1 MNTTNKGLSQSE
13 LIDRLYL
20 EDVDFINQTISELNY
35 FKIIYFQ
42 LQEKDFEDIDVP
54 LFWEAYEFAWGRR
67 SKTWLLLENLYLE
80 DGYLFAGVSNYHSG
94 PPDYCPW
101 ELEDIPTKVLE
112 NLLYLITNKKKE
124 MVSRKFNNYGLTEA
138 EVLESREKYGR
149 NLITPPEDTPW
160 WKLYLEKFQ
169 DPIILILLVA
179 TAISLVFGFIHGD
192 FTESIGIIFAVL
204 IATGVG
210 FWQEYD
216 AKKKFDEMKSDR
228 DFEPVKV
235 RRNGVVIEIPK
246 DEVVVGDIVI
256 LSAGDEIPA
265 DVKLISAT
273 DMKVAEA
280 CMTGESVA
288 VSKFPMD
295 EEYHGSGFAP
305 NMLLRGT
312 TIEQGMGEG
321 VVVKVGDE
329 TEIGKT
335 TRQASEETDNKT
347 PLEEK
352 LDELAGK
359 INIAAFTVAALMFII
374 LNLVHWDF
382 AFGDNAF
389 TWSWATALQEVQFLM
404 GAVVVII
411 VAVPEGLP
419 LSVTLALAFSMKTM
433 AKENNLVKKMH
444 ACETIGAVNVIF
456 SDKTGTLTQNSMSV
470 VDTDVAEQNKEMLN
484 VIGALN
490 STANWSNG
498 NQVLGNPTEGAILKS
513 IGQAMTDKLRVEYRV
528 MNCIPFSSAKKYMVS
543 HIKDNNTNSEYF
555 VIKGAPE
562 VISRIINY
570 DKYLNEVSEQQA
582 RGRRAI
588 SAAILKDENFDVIQE
603 KLESG
608 AAVKEAEYI
617 GTWFIEDPVRVD
629 VPVAVEKCYT
639 AGVDVVMMTGD
650 NLKTGTEIARQA
662 GFQNIWAI
670 EAKDFDEAIK
680 NPVNGREFPN
690 VIARC
695 TPDDKLRILK
705 WAQEKRYVCA
715 MTGDGVNDSPS
726 LNHADVGIAMGS
738 GTSVAKE
745 ASDIVLLDDA
755 FPSIVTGI
763 KWGRSLFKNIK
774 NFLFLQLSINVS
786 ACAVAVFGPLVG
798 VEMPFTVTQ
807 FLWIN
812 LVMDALAAI
821 ALASEPADEKVLLD
835 KPRNR
840 EEFIINK
847 PLAKAIFGFG
857 GFVWILCTLVL
868 WGMNNQGIVSSWG
881 IPCLT
886 NFFSTMNLTIFF
898 AAYMVLNWWNMFNAR
913 VIGKN
918 KSLFDGLGK
927 NKKFSGIMALIL
939 IVTIIMVQVGG
950 EVFRTEPLT
959 WQTWGWILLITSPV
973 VIVRE
978 LYFQLTNR
986 AKK

>member
-1 MNTTNKGLSQSE
+1 MKTDKSYQGLM
-13 LIDRLYL
+13 D
-20 EDVDFINQTISELNY
+20 
-35 FKIIYFQ
+35 
-42 LQEKDFEDIDVP
+42 
-54 LFWEAYEFAWGRR
+54 
-67 SKTWLLLENLYLE
+67 
-80 DGYLFAGVSNYHSG
+80 
-94 PPDYCPW
+94 
-101 ELEDIPTKVLE
+101 
-112 NLLYLITNKKKE
+112 
-124 MVSRKFNNYGLTEA
+124 A
-138 EVLESREKYGR
+138 EVLKSREKYGR

-169 DPIILILLVA
+169 DPIIVILLVA
-179 TAISLVFGFIHGD
+179 TGISLIFGFIHGD

-288 VSKFPMD
+288 VSKYPMD

-305 NMLLRGT
+305 NMLLRAT

-374 LNLVHWDF
+374 LNLVHWDLPLP
-382 AFGDNAF
+382 AFLELLDGNTPF
-389 TWSWATALQEVQFLM
+389 TWSLDTLLTEVQFLM

-470 VDTDVAEQNKEMLN
+470 VDTDVAEKDKAMLDI
-484 VIGALN
+484 IGALN

-513 IGQAMTDKLRVEYRV
+513 IGQSATDKLRSEYRV

-543 HIKDNNTNSEYF
+543 HIKDNNTATEYF

-562 VISRIINY
+562 VVSRIINY

-603 KLESG
+603 KLENG
-608 AAVKEAEYI
+608 VVIKDAEYI
-617 GTWFIEDPVRVD
+617 GTWFIEDPVRAD

-680 NPVNGREFPN
+680 NPVNGRGFPN

-835 KPRNR
+835 KPRDR

-847 PLAKAIFGFG
+847 SLAKAIFGFG

-868 WGMNNQGIVSSWG
+868 WGMNNQDVVSGWG

-913 VIGKN
+913 VVGKN

-927 NKKFSGIMALIL
+927 NAKFSGIMALIL
-939 IVTIIMVQVGG
+939 IVTIVMVQVGG

-959 WQTWGWILLITSPV
+959 WQTWGWILLVTSPV

-978 LYFQLTNR
+978 LFFQLTNKT
-986 AKK
+986 KKA

>member
-1 MNTTNKGLSQSE
+1 MVEKKYRFGLN
-13 LIDRLYL
+13 D
-20 EDVDFINQTISELNY
+20 
-35 FKIIYFQ
+35 
-42 LQEKDFEDIDVP
+42 
-54 LFWEAYEFAWGRR
+54 
-67 SKTWLLLENLYLE
+67 
-80 DGYLFAGVSNYHSG
+80 
-94 PPDYCPW
+94 
-101 ELEDIPTKVLE
+101 
-112 NLLYLITNKKKE
+112 
-124 MVSRKFNNYGLTEA
+124 A
-138 EVLESREKYGR
+138 EVLQSREKYGR

-160 WKLYLEKFQ
+160 WKLYLEKFK
-169 DPIILILLVA
+169 DPIIMILLVA

-192 FTESIGIIFAVL
+192 FTESVGIIFAVL

-216 AKKKFDEMKSDR
+216 AKRKFDAMKSDK

-235 RRNGVVIEIPK
+235 RRNGVVMEIPK
-246 DEVVVGDIVI
+246 DQVVVGDIVV

-265 DVKLISAT
+265 DIQLYQAT

-288 VSKFPMD
+288 VSKYPMS
-295 EEYHGSGFAP
+295 EVYEGSGFAP
-305 NMLLRGT
+305 SLLLRGT
-312 TIEQGMGEG
+312 TVEQGLGEG

-359 INIAAFTVAALMFII
+359 INIAAFTVAVLMFII
-374 LNLVHWDF
+374 LNLVHWDW
-382 AFGDNAF
+382 AFGSHE
-389 TWSWATALQEVQFLM
+389 WSWSWDMLLEEVQFLM

-456 SDKTGTLTQNSMSV
+456 SDKTGTLTQNCMTV
-470 VDTDVAEQNKEMLN
+470 VDKDVTDENAQLLDV
-484 VIGALN
+484 VGALN
-490 STANWSNG
+490 STANWTNG
-498 NQVLGNPTEGAILKS
+498 DQVLGNPTEGAILKQ
-513 IGQAMTDKLRVEYRV
+513 IGQAETDRLRSGYEILT
-528 MNCIPFSSAKKYMVS
+528 CIPFSSSKKYMVS
-543 HIKDNNTNSEYF
+543 HIRNTETKEELI

-562 VISRIINY
+562 VVSRIIRY
-570 DKYLNEVSEQQA
+570 DAYLDEVSAQQT

-588 SAAILKDENFDVIQE
+588 SAAVLGTSNFDEIQV
-603 KLESG
+603 KLENG
-608 AAVKEAEYI
+608 EAVDGSKYV
-617 GTWFIEDPVRVD
+617 GTWYIEDPVRPD
-629 VPVAVEKCYT
+629 VQVAVEKCYG

-662 GFQNIWAI
+662 GFKDIWAI
-670 EAKDFDEAIK
+670 EAKDFDTAIQ
-680 NPVNGREFPN
+680 NPENGREFPN

-745 ASDIVLLDDA
+745 AADIVLLDDA
-755 FPSIVTGI
+755 FPSIVTGL

-786 ACAVAVFGPLVG
+786 ACAIAVFGPLVG

-807 FLWIN
+807 FLWVN

-835 KPRNR
+835 KPRDR
-840 EEFIINK
+840 EEFIIN
-847 PLAKAIFGFG
+847 PSLMKAIFGFG
-857 GFVWILCTLVL
+857 GFVFLVCTSVL
-868 WGMNNQGIVSSWG
+868 WGFYNHETLASWG
-881 IPCLT
+881 LSGVAE
-886 NFFSTMNLTIFF
+886 FFSSMDERVFLTIFF
-898 AAYMVLNWWNMFNAR
+898 AAYMILNWWNMFNAR

-918 KSLFDGLGK
+918 KSVFDGLGR
-927 NKKFSGIMALIL
+927 NAKFTGIMALIL
-939 IVTIIMVQVGG
+939 IVTIVMVQVGG
-950 EVFRTEPLT
+950 DVFRTEPLS
-959 WQTWGWILLITSPV
+959 WKTWGWILLVTSPV
-973 VIVRE
+973 VLVRE
-978 LYFQLTNR
+978 LYYQLIGKRN
-986 AKK
+986 

>member
-1 MNTTNKGLSQSE
+1 MEK
-13 LIDRLYL
+13 LY
-20 EDVDFINQTISELNY
+20 
-35 FKIIYFQ
+35 K
-42 LQEKDFEDIDVP
+42 
-54 LFWEAYEFAWGRR
+54 
-67 SKTWLLLENLYLE
+67 
-80 DGYLFAGVSNYHSG
+80 
-94 PPDYCPW
+94 
-101 ELEDIPTKVLE
+101 
-112 NLLYLITNKKKE
+112 
-124 MVSRKFNNYGLTEA
+124 GLTEA
-138 EVLESREKYGR
+138 EALKSREKYGR

-169 DPIILILLVA
+169 DPIIAILLVA
-179 TAISLVFGFIHGD
+179 TGISLIFGFVHRD

-216 AKKKFDEMKSDR
+216 AKKKFDAMKSDK
-228 DFEPVKV
+228 DFEPVKL
-235 RRNGVVIEIPK
+235 RRNGVVVEIPK
-246 DEVVVGDIVI
+246 DEVVVGDVVL

-265 DVKLISAT
+265 DIRLLQST

-288 VSKFPMD
+288 VSKYPMD
-295 EEYHGSGFAP
+295 EEYRGSGFAP
-305 NMLLRGT
+305 NLLLRGT

-335 TRQASEETDNKT
+335 TRQASEETENKT

-352 LDELAGK
+352 LHELAGK
-359 INIAAFTVAALMFII
+359 INIAAFTVATLMFII

-470 VDTDVAEQNKEMLN
+470 VDTDVTEKNKEMLDI
-484 VIGALN
+484 IGALN

-513 IGQAMTDKLRVEYRV
+513 IGQSETDKLRAEYRV

-543 HIKDNNTNSEYF
+543 HIKDNNTNVEYF

-562 VISRIINY
+562 VVSRIINY
-570 DKYLNEVSEQQA
+570 EKYLNEVSKQQA

-588 SAAILKDENFDVIQE
+588 SAAILKDKNFDVIQE
-603 KLESG
+603 KLESNV
-608 AAVKEAEYI
+608 AIKDAEYI

-629 VPVAVEKCYT
+629 VPIAVEKCYT

-670 EAKDFDEAIK
+670 EAKDFSEAVK
-680 NPVNGREFPN
+680 NSVGGREFPN

-695 TPDDKLRILK
+695 TPDDKLSILK

-745 ASDIVLLDDA
+745 AADIVLLDDA

-840 EEFIINK
+840 EEFIING

-868 WGMNNQGIVSSWG
+868 WGMNNAEMINGWG
-881 IPCLT
+881 VPCLS
-886 NFFSTMNLTIFF
+886 NFFSVMNLTIFF

-927 NKKFSGIMALIL
+927 NTKFTGIMALIL
-939 IVTIIMVQVGG
+939 IVTIIMVQIGG
-950 EVFRTEPLT
+950 EVFRTEPLS
-959 WQTWGWILLITSPV
+959 WQTWGWILLVTSPV

-978 LYFQLTNR
+978 LYFQLKR
-986 AKK
+986 KVRKCAGVKDGCYEC

>member
-1 MNTTNKGLSQSE
+1 MLQMKYMEKFYKGLT
-13 LIDRLYL
+13 D
-20 EDVDFINQTISELNY
+20 
-35 FKIIYFQ
+35 
-42 LQEKDFEDIDVP
+42 
-54 LFWEAYEFAWGRR
+54 
-67 SKTWLLLENLYLE
+67 
-80 DGYLFAGVSNYHSG
+80 
-94 PPDYCPW
+94 
-101 ELEDIPTKVLE
+101 
-112 NLLYLITNKKKE
+112 
-124 MVSRKFNNYGLTEA
+124 A
-138 EVLESREKYGR
+138 EVLKSREEYGR

-169 DPIILILLVA
+169 DPIIAILLVA
-179 TAISLVFGFIHGD
+179 TGISLIFGFIHGD

-216 AKKKFDEMKSDR
+216 AKKKFDVMKSDK

-235 RRNGVVIEIPK
+235 RRNGVVVEIPK
-246 DEVVVGDIVI
+246 DEVVVGDIVV

-265 DVKLISAT
+265 DIKLLQST
-273 DMKVAEA
+273 DMKAAEA

-288 VSKFPMD
+288 VSKYPMY
-295 EEYHGSGFAP
+295 EEYQGSGFAP

-321 VVVKVGDE
+321 RVVMVGDE

-352 LDELAGK
+352 LNELAGK
-359 INIAAFTVAALMFII
+359 IGIAAFIVAALMFII
-374 LNLVHWDF
+374 LNLIHWDF
-382 AFGDNAF
+382 AFGDNEF

-444 ACETIGAVNVIF
+444 ACETIGSVNVIF
-456 SDKTGTLTQNSMSV
+456 TDKTGTLTQNSMSV
-470 VDTDVAEQNKEMLN
+470 VDIDVTEKHKVMLD

-498 NQVLGNPTEGAILKS
+498 NHVLGNPTEGAILKS
-513 IGQAMTDKLRVEYRV
+513 IGQSATDRLRAEYRV
-528 MNCIPFSSAKKYMVS
+528 VNCIPFSSAKKYMVS
-543 HIKDNNTNSEYF
+543 HIKDNNTNTEYF

-562 VISRIINY
+562 VVSRIINY
-570 DKYLNEVSEQQA
+570 GKYLNEVSEQQE

-588 SAAILKDENFDVIQE
+588 SAAILKDENFDAIQE
-603 KLESG
+603 KLENG
-608 AAVKEAEYI
+608 IAIRDAEYI

-629 VPVAVEKCYT
+629 VPVAVEKCYM
-639 AGVDVVMMTGD
+639 AGVDAVMMTGD

-662 GFQNIWAI
+662 GFQHIWAI
-670 EAKDFDEAIK
+670 EAKDFDEAVK
-680 NPVNGREFPN
+680 NPVGDREIPN

-835 KPRNR
+835 KPRDR
-840 EEFIINK
+840 EEFIINRS
-847 PLAKAIFGFG
+847 LARAIFGFG

-868 WGMNNQGIVSSWG
+868 WGMNNQDVVNSWG
-881 IPCLT
+881 ISCLI
-886 NFFSTMNLTIFF
+886 NFFSAMNLTVFF
-898 AAYMVLNWWNMFNAR
+898 AAYMVMNWWNMFNAR

-927 NKKFSGIMALIL
+927 NAKFTSIMALIL

-950 EVFRTEPLT
+950 EVFRTEPLS
-959 WQTWGWILLITSPV
+959 WKTWGWILLVTSPV
-973 VIVRE
+973 AIVRE
-978 LYFQLTNR
+978 LYYQLASKLNSYHGKDMIFQ
-986 AKK
+986 

>member
-1 MNTTNKGLSQSE
+1 MK
-13 LIDRLYL
+13 
-20 EDVDFINQTISELNY
+20 NQIKCN
-35 FKIIYFQ
+35 
-42 LQEKDFEDIDVP
+42 
-54 LFWEAYEFAWGRR
+54 
-67 SKTWLLLENLYLE
+67 
-80 DGYLFAGVSNYHSG
+80 
-94 PPDYCPW
+94 
-101 ELEDIPTKVLE
+101 
-112 NLLYLITNKKKE
+112 
-124 MVSRKFNNYGLTEA
+124 GLTED
-138 EVLESREKYGR
+138 EVVKSRKLHGL
-149 NLITPPEDTPW
+149 NLITPPPETPW

-169 DPIILILLVA
+169 DPIIVILLVA
-179 TAISLVFGFIHGD
+179 TAISLVFGIIHGD
-192 FTESIGIIFAVL
+192 FTESIGIIAAVL

-216 AKKKFDEMKSDR
+216 AKKKFDAMKTDK
-228 DFEPVKV
+228 DYELVKV
-235 RRNGVVIEIPK
+235 RRNGNVIEVSK
-246 DEVVVGDIVI
+246 DQLVVGDVVL

-265 DVKLISAT
+265 DIELFHAM
-273 DMKVAEA
+273 DMKVSEA
-280 CMTGESVA
+280 SMTGESMA
-288 VSKFPMD
+288 VSKYPI
-295 EEYHGSGFAP
+295 EEPYSGAGFAP
-305 NMLLRGT
+305 NLLLRGT
-312 TIEQGMGEG
+312 TIEQGLGEG
-321 VVVKVGDE
+321 IVVKVGDE

-359 INIAAFTVAALMFII
+359 INIAAFTIAGVMFII
-374 LNLVHWDF
+374 LNLVHWNF
-382 AFGDNAF
+382 AFGEHVFAF
-389 TWSWATALQEVQFLM
+389 TWETLLTEVQFLM

-444 ACETIGAVNVIF
+444 ACETIGSVNVIF
-456 SDKTGTLTQNSMSV
+456 SDKTGTLTQNCMTV
-470 VDTDVAEQNKEMLN
+470 VEVDVKEENIDKLN
-484 VIGALN
+484 LVGALN
-490 STANWSNG
+490 STANWSNTST
-498 NQVLGNPTEGAILKS
+498 VLGNPTEGAILKN
-513 IGQAMTDKLRVEYRV
+513 IGIELTEKLRSSYKVLS
-528 MNCIPFSSAKKYMVS
+528 CIPFSSSYKYMVS
-543 HIKDNNTNSEYF
+543 QIQNIETNEELI

-562 VISRIINY
+562 VIARIIQ
-570 DKYLNEVSEQQA
+570 DESFLSKVSEQQA

-588 SAAILKDENFDVIQE
+588 SAAIIGFDNYDF
-603 KLESG
+603 
-608 AAVKEAEYI
+608 VKEALENNKVLVDAQYI
-617 GTWFIEDPVRVD
+617 GSWFIEDPVRED
-629 VPVAVEKCYT
+629 VPSAIEKCYG
-639 AGVDVVMMTGD
+639 AGIDVVMMTGD

-662 GFQNIWAI
+662 GFKDIWAI
-670 EAKDFDEAIK
+670 EAKDFTTAIQSK
-680 NPVNGREFPN
+680 QNNREFPN

-695 TPDDKLRILK
+695 TPTNKLEILK
-705 WAQEKRYVCA
+705 WAQERRYVCA

-755 FPSIVTGI
+755 FPSIVTGV

-786 ACAVAVFGPLVG
+786 ACMVAVFGPLVG

-821 ALASEPADEKVLLD
+821 ALASEPADDKVLLD

-847 PLAKAIFGFG
+847 SLMKAIFGFG
-857 GFVWILCTLVL
+857 GFVWALCTFVL
-868 WGMNNQGIVSSWG
+868 WGMNNQDVINNWG
-881 IPCLT
+881 ISYIS
-886 NFFSTMNLTIFF
+886 NFFSSMNLTIFF
-898 AAYMVLNWWNMFNAR
+898 AAYMILNWWNMFNAR

-918 KSLFDGLGK
+918 KSLFDGLGR
-927 NKKFSGIMALIL
+927 NPKFSGIMILIL
-939 IVTIIMVQVGG
+939 VVTIIMVQVGG
-950 EVFRTEPLT
+950 DVFRTEPLS

-978 LYFQLTNR
+978 LYYQIIGKNS
-986 AKK
+986 K

>member
-1 MNTTNKGLSQSE
+1 MVEKKYRFGLN
-13 LIDRLYL
+13 D
-20 EDVDFINQTISELNY
+20 
-35 FKIIYFQ
+35 
-42 LQEKDFEDIDVP
+42 
-54 LFWEAYEFAWGRR
+54 
-67 SKTWLLLENLYLE
+67 
-80 DGYLFAGVSNYHSG
+80 
-94 PPDYCPW
+94 
-101 ELEDIPTKVLE
+101 
-112 NLLYLITNKKKE
+112 
-124 MVSRKFNNYGLTEA
+124 A
-138 EVLESREKYGR
+138 EVLQSREKYGR

-160 WKLYLEKFQ
+160 WKLYLEKFK
-169 DPIILILLVA
+169 DPIIMILLVA

-192 FTESIGIIFAVL
+192 FTESVGIIFAVL

-216 AKKKFDEMKSDR
+216 AKRKFDAMKSDK

-235 RRNGVVIEIPK
+235 RRNGVVMEIPK
-246 DEVVVGDIVI
+246 DQVVVGDIVV

-265 DVKLISAT
+265 DIQLYQAT

-288 VSKFPMD
+288 VSKYPMS
-295 EEYHGSGFAP
+295 EVYEGSGFAP
-305 NMLLRGT
+305 NLLLRGT
-312 TIEQGMGEG
+312 TVEQGLGEG

-359 INIAAFTVAALMFII
+359 INIAAFTVAVLMFII
-374 LNLVHWDF
+374 LNLVHWDW
-382 AFGDNAF
+382 AFGSHE
-389 TWSWATALQEVQFLM
+389 WSWSWDMLLEEVQFLM

-456 SDKTGTLTQNSMSV
+456 SDKTGTLTQNCMTV
-470 VDTDVAEQNKEMLN
+470 VDKDVTDENAQLLDV
-484 VIGALN
+484 VGALN
-490 STANWSNG
+490 STANWTNG
-498 NQVLGNPTEGAILKS
+498 DQVLGNPTEGAILKQ
-513 IGQAMTDKLRVEYRV
+513 IGQAETDRLRSGYEILT
-528 MNCIPFSSAKKYMVS
+528 CIPFSSSKKYMVS
-543 HIKDNNTNSEYF
+543 HIRNIETKEELI

-562 VISRIINY
+562 VVSRIIRY
-570 DKYLNEVSEQQA
+570 DAYLDEVSAQQA

-588 SAAILKDENFDVIQE
+588 SAAVLGTSNFDEIQA
-603 KLESG
+603 KLENG
-608 AAVKEAEYI
+608 EAVDGSKYV
-617 GTWFIEDPVRVD
+617 GTWYIEDPVRPD
-629 VPVAVEKCYT
+629 VPVAVEKCYG

-650 NLKTGTEIARQA
+650 NLKTAPEIARQA
-662 GFQNIWAI
+662 GFRNIWAI
-670 EAKDFDEAIK
+670 EAKDFDIAVQ
-680 NPVNGREFPN
+680 NPVEGREFPN

-695 TPDDKLRILK
+695 TPDDKLRILN
-705 WAQEKRYVCA
+705 WAQDKRYVCA

-745 ASDIVLLDDA
+745 AADIVLLDDA

-786 ACAVAVFGPLVG
+786 ACAIAVFGPLVG

-807 FLWIN
+807 FLWVN
-812 LVMDALAAI
+812 LVMDALAAM

-835 KPRNR
+835 KPRDR
-840 EEFIINK
+840 EEFIIN
-847 PLAKAIFGFG
+847 PSLMKAIFGFG
-857 GFVWILCTLVL
+857 GFVFLVCTSVL
-868 WGMNNQGIVSSWG
+868 WGFYNHETLASWG
-881 IPCLT
+881 LSGVAE
-886 NFFSTMNLTIFF
+886 FFSSMDERVFLTIFF
-898 AAYMVLNWWNMFNAR
+898 AAYMILNWWNMFNAR

-918 KSLFDGLGK
+918 KSVFDGLGR
-927 NKKFSGIMALIL
+927 NAKFTGIMALIL
-939 IVTIIMVQVGG
+939 IVTIVMVQVGG
-950 EVFRTEPLT
+950 DVFRTEPLS
-959 WQTWGWILLITSPV
+959 WKTWGWILLVTSPV

-978 LYFQLTNR
+978 LYYQLIGKRN
-986 AKK
+986 

>member
-1 MNTTNKGLSQSE
+1 MIGENRYHHGLS
-13 LIDRLYL
+13 
-20 EDVDFINQTISELNY
+20 
-35 FKIIYFQ
+35 
-42 LQEKDFEDIDVP
+42 
-54 LFWEAYEFAWGRR
+54 
-67 SKTWLLLENLYLE
+67 
-80 DGYLFAGVSNYHSG
+80 
-94 PPDYCPW
+94 
-101 ELEDIPTKVLE
+101 
-112 NLLYLITNKKKE
+112 
-124 MVSRKFNNYGLTEA
+124 EA
-138 EVLESREKYGR
+138 EVLLSREKYGK
-149 NLITPPEDTPW
+149 NLLTPPKDTPW
-160 WKLYLEKFQ
+160 WKLYLEKFR
-169 DPIILILLVA
+169 DPIIVILLFA

-216 AKKKFDEMKSDR
+216 AKRKFDAMKSDK

-235 RRNGVVIEIPK
+235 RRNGVVVEITK
-246 DEVVVGDIVI
+246 DQVVVGDIV
-256 LSAGDEIPA
+256 LMSAGDEIPA
-265 DVKLISAT
+265 DIELFHAT
-273 DMKVAEA
+273 DLKVAEA

-288 VSKFPMD
+288 VSKYPLD
-295 EEYHGSGFAP
+295 KPYEGSGFAP
-305 NMLLRGT
+305 NLLLRGT
-312 TIEQGMGEG
+312 TVEQGMGEG

-335 TRQASEETDNKT
+335 TRQASEETDSST

-352 LDELAGK
+352 LHELAGK
-359 INIAAFTVAALMFII
+359 INIAAFSIAGLMFII
-374 LNLVHWDF
+374 LNLVHWNW
-382 AFGDNAF
+382 AFGSHE
-389 TWSWATALQEVQFLM
+389 WSWSWGTLLQEVQFLM

-456 SDKTGTLTQNSMSV
+456 SDKTGTLTQNCMTV
-470 VDTDVAEQNKEMLN
+470 VDMDVTEEDAVMLDM
-484 VIGALN
+484 IGALN
-490 STANWSNG
+490 STANWTNG
-498 NQVLGNPTEGAILKS
+498 DQVLGNPTEGAILKK
-513 IGQAMTDKLRVEYRV
+513 IGQSETDRLRTEYDV
-528 MNCIPFSSAKKYMVS
+528 LTCIPFSSLKKYMVS
-543 HIKDNNTNSEYF
+543 HIQNNKTQDEYI

-562 VISRIINY
+562 VISRIIGY
-570 DKYLNEVSEQQA
+570 DAYLADVAAQQG

-588 SAAILKDENFDVIQE
+588 SAAVLGTSEFEQIHMMLE
-603 KLESG
+603 KGEPVAGSRY
-608 AAVKEAEYI
+608 V
-617 GTWFIEDPVRVD
+617 GTWYIEDPVRPD
-629 VPVAVEKCYT
+629 VPVAVEKCYG

-650 NLKTGTEIARQA
+650 NLRTGTEIARQA
-662 GFQNIWAI
+662 GFRNIWAI
-670 EAKDFDEAIK
+670 EAKDFDTAILS
-680 NPVNGREFPN
+680 PENGREFPN

-745 ASDIVLLDDA
+745 AADIVLLDDA

-786 ACAVAVFGPLVG
+786 ACMVAIFGPLVG

-840 EEFIINK
+840 EEFIIN
-847 PLAKAIFGFG
+847 PALLKAIVGFG
-857 GFVWILCTLVL
+857 GFVFILCTVVL
-868 WGMNNQGIVSSWG
+868 WGMTNMPKLESWA
-881 IPCLT
+881 PAWVT
-886 NFFSTMNLTIFF
+886 TFFSSMNLTIFF
-898 AAYMVLNWWNMFNAR
+898 AAYMILNWWNMFNAR
-913 VIGKN
+913 VIGKD
-918 KSLFDGLGK
+918 KSIFDGLGR
-927 NKKFSGIMALIL
+927 NKKFSGTMILIL
-939 IVTIIMVQVGG
+939 VVTIIMVQIGG
-950 EVFRTEPLT
+950 SVFRTEPLS
-959 WQTWGWILLITSPV
+959 WQTWCMILLVTSPV

-978 LYFQLTNR
+978 LYYQLFG
-986 AKK
+986 KKSA

>member
-1 MNTTNKGLSQSE
+1 MTNYKN
-13 LIDRLYL
+13 
-20 EDVDFINQTISELNY
+20 NQ
-35 FKIIYFQ
+35 
-42 LQEKDFEDIDVP
+42 
-54 LFWEAYEFAWGRR
+54 
-67 SKTWLLLENLYLE
+67 
-80 DGYLFAGVSNYHSG
+80 
-94 PPDYCPW
+94 
-101 ELEDIPTKVLE
+101 
-112 NLLYLITNKKKE
+112 
-124 MVSRKFNNYGLTEA
+124 GLTDA
-138 EVLESREKYGR
+138 EVTASRDKYGK
-149 NLITPPEDTPW
+149 NLITPPADTPW

-169 DPIILILLVA
+169 DPIIIILLVA
-179 TAISLVFGFIHGD
+179 TGISLVFGFIHGD

-216 AKKKFDEMKSDR
+216 AKRKFDAMKSDK

-235 RRNGVVIEIPK
+235 RRNGVAIEIPK
-246 DEVVVGDIVI
+246 DQIVVGDVVI

-265 DVKLISAT
+265 DIELYQAT

-288 VSKFPMD
+288 ISKYPMD
-295 EEYHGSGFAP
+295 KPYEGSGFAP
-305 NMLLRGT
+305 NLLLRGT
-312 TIEQGMGEG
+312 TVEQGMGEG

-335 TRQASEETDNKT
+335 TRQASEETDSKT

-352 LDELAGK
+352 LTELAGK
-359 INIAAFTVAALMFII
+359 INVLAFVIASLMFIV
-374 LNLVHWDF
+374 LNLVHWDW
-382 AFGDNAF
+382 AFGEHAF
-389 TWSWATALQEVQFLM
+389 TWSWDMALQEVQFLM

-456 SDKTGTLTQNSMSV
+456 SDKTGTLTQNCMTV
-470 VDTDVAEQNKEMLN
+470 VDKDVTEEKEEMFN
-484 VIGALN
+484 IIGALN
-490 STANWSNG
+490 STANWTNG
-498 NQVLGNPTEGAILKS
+498 DQVLGNPTEGAILKS
-513 IGQAMTDKLRVEYRV
+513 IGQVNTDKYRSDYNV
-528 MNCIPFSSAKKYMVS
+528 LACIPFSSLKKYMVS
-543 HIKDNNTNSEYF
+543 HIQNKETGSEF
-555 VIKGAPE
+555 VVIKGAPE
-562 VISRIINY
+562 VISRIIGY
-570 DKYLNEVSEQQA
+570 DSYLDEVALQQS

-588 SAAILKDENFDVIQE
+588 SAAVIGTNDFEQVQE
-603 KLESG
+603 QLEKGEAISG
-608 AAVKEAEYI
+608 ATYI
-617 GTWFIEDPVRVD
+617 GTWYIEDPVRPD
-629 VPVAVEKCYT
+629 VPVAVEKCYR

-670 EAKDFDEAIK
+670 EARDFEAAIAA
-680 NPVNGREFPN
+680 PQNGREFPN

-695 TPDDKLRILK
+695 TPDDKLKILK

-745 ASDIVLLDDA
+745 AADIVLLDDA

-774 NFLFLQLSINVS
+774 NFLFLQLTINVS
-786 ACAVAVFGPLVG
+786 ACLVAVFGPLVG

-821 ALASEPADEKVLLD
+821 ALASEPADERVLLD

-847 PLAKAIFGFG
+847 ELIKAIFGFG
-857 GFVWILCTLVL
+857 GFVWILCTFVL
-868 WGMNNQGIVSSWG
+868 WGMNNLEVVASWG
-881 IPCLT
+881 IPWVT
-886 NFFSTMNLTIFF
+886 KFFSSMNPTIFF
-898 AAYMVLNWWNMFNAR
+898 ASYMILNWWNMFNAR

-927 NKKFSGIMALIL
+927 NKKFTGIMAFIL
-939 IVTIIMVQVGG
+939 VVTIVMVQIGG
-950 EVFRTEPLT
+950 DVFRTEPLSWET
-959 WQTWGWILLITSPV
+959 WMWILLITSPV
-973 VIVRE
+973 AIVRE
-978 LYFQLTNR
+978 LYFQLIG
-986 AKK
+986 KK